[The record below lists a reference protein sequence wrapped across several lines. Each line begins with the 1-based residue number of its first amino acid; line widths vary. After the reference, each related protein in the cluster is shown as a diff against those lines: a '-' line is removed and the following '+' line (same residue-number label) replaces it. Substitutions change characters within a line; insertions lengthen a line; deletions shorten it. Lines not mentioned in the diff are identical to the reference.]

1 MSKKKIDYRKDPYNR
16 SFWKMWTDFNDFY
29 CDKTISSEIKGE
41 VITAQSLYNNKLEDK
56 IEFTI
61 STAKTVYE
69 VFKPKMERDIVGFL
83 SNSDEKAINAN
94 LRYAYELYEKAFNC
108 KPNKEIK
115 EHISTWMK
123 EYKLTKETLGAFFNE
138 VASSNDPS
146 FENVID

>member
-1 MSKKKIDYRKDPYNR
+1 MLD
-16 SFWKMWTDFNDFY
+16 FWT
-29 CDKTISSEIKGE
+29 
-41 VITAQSLYNNKLEDK
+41 
-56 IEFTI
+56 
-61 STAKTVYE
+61 
-69 VFKPKMERDIVGFL
+69 
-83 SNSDEKAINAN
+83 SDEKAINAN

-146 FENVID
+146 FENVIDLVISCLNN